1 MFLNYKT
8 RKRVVSLFNKKTK
21 NARKIAEI
29 LSVPRRSVMQYLQYK
44 ELRNYSEGS
53 FN

>member
-21 NARKIAEI
+21 NARKIAEE
-29 LSVPRRSVMQYLQYK
+29 LNVPRRSVMDYLQYK
-44 ELRNYSEGS
+44 ELRRYSAGS
-53 FN
+53 YN